1 MADVSLSRRG
11 FLGLGAVGAVAA
23 GLGLA
28 GCGSPSTS
36 GSSANSGAA
45 SDATAGNDAAATG
58 ASDGNVAGVQFK
70 ATNNSEAV
78 SYAPGEISETLD
90 CDICVVGLGMSGLS
104 AAVQAA
110 NNGDKVVG
118 LEITNVTGGNG
129 IGVEGVFG
137 VNSKM
142 QKEQGIT
149 FTPAEV
155 ISTELAEAQ
164 MNTNGALW
172 SRMVFASADNIDWL
186 QEQGVQFS
194 GMVDDYMGS
203 GIVSGF
209 HWFEGNVA
217 SVGYVP
223 PMTAR
228 AEELGVDIRYNT
240 AGRQLIVEDGK
251 VVGIYARTSDGKDI
265 QVNAKAVILATGGY
279 AQNQEYIE
287 ERGFNWDN
295 FLYGGTPMHNGDGL
309 VMALKAGAS
318 NFVKNSTFNCTNIV
332 GTGSTFQ
339 WKADSFV
346 AGITGAGMFGTG
358 GFPIWVND
366 DGVRFISEDFAKDNF
381 EMQSVPAMTQRNI
394 YAIFDRTILETVL
407 AADPDKLAQVDG
419 LNGAE
424 EGLCQADT
432 LDELAKHFDLPA
444 DTFKKTVEDYN
455 AMCANGV
462 DTEFAKPASSMMA
475 VGTPPFYAAKL
486 NQWYLM
492 SVGGIECDI
501 NAQVVDDTKKPIEG
515 LYAVGTDGCMLYRN
529 IYTINVGGTCNCN
542 NINSGRTAANHA
554 HQAIA

>member
-1 MADVSLSRRG
+1 MADTTLSRRG
-11 FLGLGAVGAVAA
+11 FIGLGAVGAVAA

-36 GSSANSGAA
+36 GGSGAA
-45 SDATAGNDAAATG
+45 SGNAA
-58 ASDGNVAGVQFK
+58 DGNVAGVSFK

-78 SYAPGEISETLD
+78 AYTPGEIKETLD
-90 CDICVVGLGMSGLS
+90 CDICVVGLGMSGLA

-129 IGVEGVFG
+129 IGVEGIFG

-142 QKEQGIT
+142 QQQKGIN

-155 ISTELAEAQ
+155 ISTELQEAQ

-194 GMVDDYMGS
+194 GEVDDYLGS

-228 AEELGVDIRYNT
+228 AQELGVDIRYNT
-240 AGRQLIVEDGK
+240 AGRQLIVENGK
-251 VVGIYARTSDGKDI
+251 VVGLYARTTDGDDI
-265 QVNAKAVILATGGY
+265 QINAKAVILATGGY
-279 AQNQEYIE
+279 GQNQEYIE

-295 FLYGGTPMHNGDGL
+295 FIYGGTPMHNGDGL

-318 NFVKNSTFNCTNIV
+318 NFVKNSTFNCTNIC
-332 GTGSTFQ
+332 GPGDPFL
-339 WKADSFV
+339 WKADSFT

-358 GFPIWVND
+358 GFPIWVNQ
-366 DGVRFISEDFAKDNF
+366 DGVRFINENFAIDNF

-394 YAIFDRTILETVL
+394 YAVFDRTILETVL

-419 LNGAE
+419 LNNSLDD
-424 EGLCQADT
+424 LCQADS
-432 LDELAKHFDLPA
+432 LADLAKHFDLPS
-444 DTFKKTVEDYN
+444 DTFVKTVEDYN
-455 AMCANGV
+455 KMCAAGV
-462 DTEFAKPASSMMA
+462 DTEFAKPATSMMA
-475 VGTPPFYAAKL
+475 ISQPPFYAARL
-486 NQWYLM
+486 SQWYLM

-501 NAQVVDDTKKPIEG
+501 NAQVVDDSKTPIAG

-554 HQAIA
+554 HGVIA